1 VSYIQAPMNEI
12 TPKKENHWIRGL
24 DSVRFFLAL
33 LVFLS
38 HLANPYH
45 DLLAGSP
52 HLVVRAIGMAS
63 SLLFNGVG
71 AVIAFF
77 IISGFV
83 IHYPYRHKVPDTL
96 PFLVRRWLRI
106 GLPLLVISLI
116 ASGFHIF
123 SEIPIWSL
131 YCELIYYTLYPLLIR
146 IKISW
151 MTKFAITFVIA
162 LVLIAILVPNDWSSL
177 LHQKD
182 MHYDGAYWQL
192 GPGLTW
198 IIGLPCWLLG
208 VILADRLETYRRKIT
223 GLNIY
228 AFRFG
233 VLGVSILLNL
243 IKFHY
248 FVSFILTMNL
258 FSILLFF
265 WLKNEILYYRNRQP
279 VRLFERCGEFS
290 YSLYLCHNVIVFLLA
305 PILPVNGYTWFPIVI
320 ITIFFSYLFYLAAE
334 RPSHLLSR
342 QLASWVARKPL
353 TFNKGA

>member
-1 VSYIQAPMNEI
+1 MN
-12 TPKKENHWIRGL
+12 TQNGQKNDKWIKGL

-33 LVFLS
+33 IVFLS

-45 DLLAGSP
+45 DLLATSP
-52 HLVVRAIGMAS
+52 HLIVRVIGMAS
-63 SLLFNGVG
+63 GLLFNGVG

-106 GLPLLVISLI
+106 GLPLLIISLI
-116 ASGFHIF
+116 ASWFHIF

-131 YCELIYYTLYPLLIR
+131 YCELIYYTLYPILIR
-146 IKISW
+146 IKLSWTVKLLASFGIS
-151 MTKFAITFVIA
+151 
-162 LVLIAILVPNDWSSL
+162 LVMILVLVPNDWSSM

-182 MHYDGAYWQL
+182 LHYEGAYWQL

-208 VILADRLETYRRKIT
+208 VILANNLETYRQQIT
-223 GLNIY
+223 PRTIFT
-228 AFRFG
+228 FRLA
-233 VLGVSILLNL
+233 VLAAGILANL

-248 FVSFILTMNL
+248 YVSFIFSMN
-258 FSILLFF
+258 FFAILLFF
-265 WLKNEILYYRNRQP
+265 WLKNEILYYRTRQP
-279 VRLFERCGEFS
+279 VKLFELCGEFS
-290 YSLYLCHNVIVFLLA
+290 YSLYLCHNVIVFLLT
-305 PILPVNGYTWFPIVI
+305 PILPVNIYTWLPVVVV
-320 ITIFFSYLFYLAAE
+320 TIFLSYLFYLVAE

-342 QLASWVARKPL
+342 RLAQWATQIPLASVKI
-353 TFNKGA
+353 NK